1 MAIGRQT
8 KTALKAGGKKS
19 ARRPA
24 SLVAG
29 NRYTFLSRT
38 YLQRKHTMKQ
48 ASFNLRKY
56 LSRCVGFLLMI
67 TGLNVYAGNLTASV
81 DRDTLGL
88 EETFTLVLRYDEQV
102 NTTPDYELLRKDFDI
117 LNTQSG
123 TQMSIINGRME
134 ASTEWKIALAPK
146 RIGKLLIPSFSIDGA
161 ISDAI
166 EMTIEGKSKS
176 PKNGDT
182 NVTVEIETSKDTS
195 YVQEQI
201 IVTLRLYTTVGLNG
215 VELQPMQVKDA
226 LVVNIDEK
234 QYQTK
239 INGRPGAV
247 VETRYA
253 VFPQLSGELIIP
265 SMLYQVSVASGQRDV
280 WDRFYGNNQNN
291 ILRLRTD
298 ETRINVL
305 PAPAN
310 INSADW
316 LPAHNLSLSEHWST
330 SIDSLKIGEP
340 VTRSITIKADGLT
353 AGQINPLQLEPVDG
367 LTFYND
373 QAQTDDQK
381 SANGVEGSRI
391 ETIAIVPTKAGH
403 FTLPEVNVNWWDTKT
418 NSMRTAT
425 LPAVS
430 LTVGLGD
437 MTQLA
442 PPPADESE
450 TTSVGI
456 NTDLSTI
463 EPQQPVVQAKAPLW
477 LYVSNALALIAT
489 LFFALRFW
497 QSKRELAAVHA
508 TASSRQE
515 ELSPH
520 ENEAWNNFK
529 RTLPENDLPALRK
542 ALISWAQTYWKNIP
556 VTSLQAIAEQ
566 AKDPALA
573 EELRKLDE
581 AIFSPHEASQVTKV
595 DTENLLQLL
604 ANLRRA
610 KQKKANDNSKLRPLY
625 KA

>member
-1 MAIGRQT
+1 
-8 KTALKAGGKKS
+8 
-19 ARRPA
+19 
-24 SLVAG
+24 
-29 NRYTFLSRT
+29 
-38 YLQRKHTMKQ
+38 
-48 ASFNLRKY
+48 
-56 LSRCVGFLLMI
+56 MI

-81 DRDTLGL
+81 DRDELGL
-88 EETFTLVLRYDEQV
+88 EETFTLVLRYDEQI

-123 TQMSIINGRME
+123 TQMSIINGSME

-146 RIGKLLIPSFSIDGA
+146 RIGKLLIPSFTIDGA

-166 EMTIEGKSKS
+166 EITVEGKSKS
-176 PKNGDT
+176 PKNTDN
-182 NVTVEIETSKDTS
+182 NVTVEVETSKDTS

-215 VELQPMQVKDA
+215 IELQPLQVKDA

-239 INGRPGAV
+239 INGRPGAA

-253 VFPQLSGELIIP
+253 VFPQKSGELIIP
-265 SMLYQVSVASGQRDV
+265 SMLYQVSVSSGQRDL
-280 WDRFYGNNQNN
+280 WDRFYGNSQNN

-298 ETRINVL
+298 EQRINVL
-305 PAPAN
+305 PAPA
-310 INSADW
+310 SVTAGDW
-316 LPAHNLSLSEHWST
+316 LPALNVSLSEHWST
-330 SIDSLKIGEP
+330 SLDSLKVGEP
-340 VTRSITIKADGLT
+340 ITRSITVKADGLT
-353 AGQINPLQLEPVDG
+353 AGQINPLQLAPIDG

-403 FTLPEVNVNWWDTKT
+403 FTLPEIKLNWWDTKS
-418 NSMRTAT
+418 NSIRTAT

-442 PPPADESE
+442 APANEIE
-450 TTSVGI
+450 EPTSVDI

-463 EPQQPVVQAKAPLW
+463 EPQQTVVQEKTPLW
-477 LYVSNALALIAT
+477 LYISNALALVVA

-497 QSKRELAAVHA
+497 QTKRELVALYTTERA
-508 TASSRQE
+508 
-515 ELSPH
+515 ELNELNQN

-529 RTLPENDLPALRK
+529 RTLADKELTALRK
-542 ALISWAQTYWKNIP
+542 ALINWAQVYWNNESI
-556 VTSLQAIAEQ
+556 TSLQTIATQ
-566 AKDPALA
+566 AHEPALT

-581 AIFSPHEASQVTKV
+581 AMFSAHSRAP
-595 DTENLLQLL
+595 DTEVLLQLL
-604 ANLRRA
+604 ANLR
-610 KQKKANDNSKLRPLY
+610 KTKHKKTADNKKLRPLY
-625 KA
+625 KV

>member
-1 MAIGRQT
+1 
-8 KTALKAGGKKS
+8 
-19 ARRPA
+19 
-24 SLVAG
+24 
-29 NRYTFLSRT
+29 
-38 YLQRKHTMKQ
+38 MKQ
-48 ASFNLRKY
+48 ASFNLQKH
-56 LSRCVGFLLMI
+56 LSRYLGFLLMI

-88 EETFTLVLRYDEQV
+88 EETFTLVLRYDEQI

-146 RIGKLLIPSFSIDGA
+146 RIGKLLIPSFTIDGA

-201 IVTLRLYTTVGLNG
+201 IVTLRLYTTIGLNG

-253 VFPQLSGELIIP
+253 VFPQHSGELVIP
-265 SMLYQVSVASGQRDV
+265 SMLYQVSVASGQRDL

-298 ETRINVL
+298 EQRINVL

-310 INSADW
+310 VNAADW
-316 LPAHNLSLSEHWST
+316 LPAHNVSLSEHWST

-340 VTRSITIKADGLT
+340 VTRSITIKTDGLT
-353 AGQINPLQLEPVDG
+353 AGQINPLQSAPVDG

-403 FTLPEVNVNWWDTKT
+403 FTLPEVAVNWWDTNANK
-418 NSMRTAT
+418 MRTAT

-442 PPPADESE
+442 PPPVDETE
-450 TTSVGI
+450 PTTTVAI

-463 EPQQPVVQAKAPLW
+463 EPQRTVTQEKIPLW
-477 LYVSNALALIAT
+477 LYLSNVVTLIAA
-489 LFFALRFW
+489 LFFALRHW
-497 QSKRELAAVHA
+497 QSKRELAAVRA
-508 TASSRQE
+508 TASSE
-515 ELSPH
+515 KDELSQN
-520 ENEAWNNFK
+520 ENAAWNNFK
-529 RTLPENDLPALRK
+529 RALPEKDLPALRK
-542 ALISWAQTYWKNIP
+542 ALITWGQIYWKDTP
-556 VTSLQAIAEQ
+556 VTSLHAIAEQ
-566 AKDPALA
+566 ANDAALA

-581 AIFSPHEASQVTKV
+581 AIFSSHSAASDTKI
-595 DTENLLQLL
+595 DTEALLQLL
-604 ANLRRA
+604 GNLRRN
-610 KQKKANDNSKLRPLY
+610 KQKKTADNGKLRPLY
-625 KA
+625 KNS